1 MGFHS
6 QFFYVRTLWYNDL
19 RGKFVKRVVI
29 SLCALFLMLTGCSSK
44 SDTLSTDHTVNQS
57 QMEIYETYYDAVM
70 SEDSFMEDS
79 ENYTISTEMNK
90 VPDGTYRYYVIFD
103 EPKTAMFNCIIL
115 AVENDTSYKDAGKMM
130 PSAGIFDTPSNM
142 IPNQVNYDD
151 GYVKGIALSGETD
164 QNTVDLKILVQWTN
178 QDGSHTQREF
188 IHRALTADDAQ

>member
-1 MGFHS
+1 M
-6 QFFYVRTLWYNDL
+6 
-19 RGKFVKRVVI
+19 KRVVI

-44 SDTLSTDHTVNQS
+44 RNTLSADHTVNQS

-70 SEDSFMEDS
+70 NADSYMEES

-115 AVENDTSYKDAGKMM
+115 AVENDISYKDADKMM

-164 QNTVDLKILVQWTN
+164 QNSVDLKILVQWTN
-178 QDGSHTQREF
+178 QDGSHTSREF
-188 IHRALTADDAQ
+188 IHRSLTADDSQKFFNR

>member
-1 MGFHS
+1 M
-6 QFFYVRTLWYNDL
+6 
-19 RGKFVKRVVI
+19 KRVVI

-44 SDTLSTDHTVNQS
+44 RNTLSADHIVNQS

-70 SEDSFMEDS
+70 NADSYMEES

-115 AVENDTSYKDAGKMM
+115 AVENDISYKDADKMM

-164 QNTVDLKILVQWTN
+164 QNGVDLKILVQWTN
-178 QDGSHTQREF
+178 QDGSHTSREF
-188 IHRALTADDAQ
+188 IHRSLTADDSQKFFNR